1 MQNGEVCWSPTV
13 DNSQVPE
20 CYTGYPLTSGG
31 DVRGWEYNMTHC
43 QSHQNICDLL
53 NVFGIEIVEVDED
66 DGPVRQYKTQIRRR

>member
-1 MQNGEVCWSPTV
+1 V

-20 CYTGYPLTSGG
+20 CYAGDPLTGGG

-53 NVFGIEIVEVDED
+53 NVFGIEIVEVVVKPRDQSRGAELKQ
-66 DGPVRQYKTQIRRR
+66 GSRRRQKR